1 MAYFF
6 AVAST
11 YLFGWKHGNEAVF
24 AWFVSHSVIT
34 QPVRPETAIA

>member
-11 YLFGWKHGNEAVF
+11 SLFGWKQENEVVF
-24 AWFVSHSVIT
+24 AWFMSHSVIT
-34 QPVRPETAIA
+34 QPVRPEPAIV